1 MVSGNKKTPKLIL
14 VGAGPGDI
22 ELITV
27 KATKALQ
34 SADVVLYDALANEAL
49 LTEYAPNAQHVFVG
63 KRKGLHHVQQYYI
76 NKMIVRY
83 ARKYG
88 TVVRLKGGDPFVFG
102 RGFEEMEY
110 VMKHGVETSY
120 VPGISSAFAVAPLAG
135 IPLSVRGV
143 NAGITIVTAT
153 ASDGSLTEE
162 LGWAVA
168 GKGTVIILMG
178 VSKLN
183 EIAQLVSTNRGHSEV
198 MAVIS
203 KGSQQDERKL
213 FAPAWSIY
221 KESMVQGIETPAII
235 VVGKVVASA
244 LQLIESQLAAAEIQ
258 RT

>member
-1 MVSGNKKTPKLIL
+1 MVSGNKNTPRLIL
-14 VGAGPGDI
+14 VGAGPGDL

-34 SADVVLYDALANEAL
+34 SADVVLYDALANEEL

-83 ARKYG
+83 ARKCG

-110 VMKHGVETSY
+110 AVKYGLEVSY
-120 VPGISSAFAVAPLAG
+120 VPGISSAFSVAPLAG

-153 ASDGSLTEE
+153 ASNGSLTEE
-162 LGWAVA
+162 LQWAVS
-168 GKGTVIILMG
+168 GKGTVIVLMG
-178 VSKLN
+178 VGKLA
-183 EIAQLVSTNRGHSEV
+183 EIAQLVAMHRGDSEL

-203 KGSQQDERKL
+203 KGSQQGERKL
-213 FAPAWSIY
+213 FAPASSIY
-221 KESMVQGIETPAII
+221 KESMVQEIETPAII

-244 LQLIESQLAAAEIQ
+244 LQLVKSQLATAEIQ
-258 RT
+258 KP